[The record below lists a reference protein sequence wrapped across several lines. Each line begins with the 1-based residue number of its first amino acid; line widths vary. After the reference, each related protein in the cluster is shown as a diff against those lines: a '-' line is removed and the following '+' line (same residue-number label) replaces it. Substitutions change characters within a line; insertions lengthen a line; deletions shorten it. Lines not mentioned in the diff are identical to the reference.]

1 MKELTQIP
9 LSTDKHSRLALII
22 IILTLFVFI
31 IWGYYSQLNSGA
43 IASGEIIPS
52 DKVLTIQHQ
61 EGGIVEKIHVKDG
74 QFVKKGDK
82 LIELNALVDNS
93 EAQIIQNEIQ
103 SLEAM
108 IKRLKSERD
117 GVNYLSKK
125 IKTDSMQT
133 QIDIFLSRKESLK
146 NDIEIMKQRIEQT
159 DEEIK
164 GYEAEIKALQTILA
178 TSKETNEMN
187 AELYKN
193 RYIEKRKYLDSQNN
207 LADIEGRIG
216 KKRSDISIA
225 KQKITETRLQIE
237 RIQSEWKNDLLEE
250 LRKAQDILDMN
261 QKKIKVFSDKVNR
274 NIIVAPED
282 GKIHNIKFNTIGSI
296 VKAGEELMQIVP
308 TNENLVV
315 EVNILPD
322 DINSVYV
329 GLKAYVRITAFN
341 QRYHNAIIGEVSEI
355 SADTYKDPQKGISY
369 YKAKIIVNN
378 KELKEIEKM
387 ELYPGMLAQAE
398 IVTGERSVIDYLV
411 EPLRASFTRAF
422 KEE

>member
-1 MKELTQIP
+1 MKELTEIP
-9 LSTDKHSRLALII
+9 LSTDKHSRVAFII
-22 IILTLFVFI
+22 IIATLFVFI

-52 DKVLTIQHQ
+52 DKILTIQHQ
-61 EGGIVEKIHVKDG
+61 EGGIVEKIYVKDG

-82 LIELNALVDNS
+82 LIELNALADNS
-93 EAQIIQNEIQ
+93 EVEIIQNEMD

-117 GVNYLSKK
+117 GVNYLTKK

-133 QIDIFLSRKESLK
+133 QLDIFLSRKESLK
-146 NDIEIMKQRIEQT
+146 NDLEIMKQRIEQT
-159 DEEIK
+159 DEEIR
-164 GYEAEIKALQTILA
+164 GYEAEIKALQTILS
-178 TSKETNEMN
+178 TSKETNDMN

-193 RYIEKRKYLDSQNN
+193 RYIEKKRYLDSQNN
-207 LADIEGRIG
+207 LADIEGKIG
-216 KKRSDISIA
+216 KKRSDIGIA
-225 KQKITETRLQIE
+225 KQKITETRLQME
-237 RIQSEWKNDLLEE
+237 RIQAQWKNDLLEE
-250 LRKAQDILDMN
+250 LRKAQDGLDLN
-261 QKKIKVFSDKVNR
+261 QKKIKIFSDKVNR
-274 NIIVAPED
+274 SIITAPED
-282 GKIHNIKFNTIGSI
+282 GKIHNIKFNTIGSV

-341 QRYHNAIIGEVSEI
+341 QRYHNAIMGEVSEI
-355 SADTYKDPQKGISY
+355 SADTYKDPQRGVSY
-369 YKAKIIVNN
+369 YRAKIIIDN
-378 KELKEIEKM
+378 KELKEVEKM

>member
-9 LSTDKHSRLALII
+9 LNTDKHSRVAFVII
-22 IILTLFVFI
+22 IVTLFVFI

-61 EGGIVEKIHVKDG
+61 EGGIVEKIFVKDG
-74 QFVKKGDK
+74 QFVKKGDT
-82 LIELNALVDNS
+82 LLELNALVNS
-93 EAQIIQNEIQ
+93 SEMQIIQNEIG

-108 IKRLKSERD
+108 IQRLKSERD
-117 GVNYLSKK
+117 GVNYRSPK
-125 IKTDSMQT
+125 IATDSMQT
-133 QIDIFLSRKESLK
+133 QLDIFLSRKQSLK

-159 DEEIK
+159 EEEIK
-164 GYEAEIKALQTILA
+164 GYDAEIKALQTIFT

-193 RYIEKRKYLDSQNN
+193 RYIEKRRYLESQNN

-225 KQKITETRLQIE
+225 NQKITETRLQMQ
-237 RIQSEWKNDLLEE
+237 RVQAQWKNDLLEE
-250 LRKAQDILDMN
+250 LRKSQDSLDLN
-261 QKKIKVFSDKVNR
+261 QKKIKIFTDKVKR
-274 NIIVAPED
+274 SMVVAPAD

-296 VKAGEELMQIVP
+296 VKAGEEIMQIVP

-322 DINSVYV
+322 DIDSVYI
-329 GLKAYVRITAFN
+329 GLKAYVRITAFK
-341 QRYHNAIIGEVSEI
+341 QRYHNAVIGEVSEI
-355 SADTYKDPQKGISY
+355 SADTYKDPQRGVSY
-369 YKAKIIVNN
+369 YRAKIIIDN
-378 KELKEIEKM
+378 KELKEVEKM
-387 ELYPGMLAQAE
+387 QLYPGMLAQAE
-398 IVTGERSVIDYLV
+398 IVTGERSVMDYLL
-411 EPLRASFTRAF
+411 EPIRASFTRAF